1 MDINK
6 LAALRELALR
16 KTMTEVAKN
25 LHLSPSAV
33 SQQIAQLEE
42 EVGIDLTE
50 RRGRGVE
57 LTIAGQRLVEYANRI
72 FTELES
78 ARAEMSHLKKEVAGT
93 LRVAAFPSVAAAL
106 MPATWSA
113 LTASHPMLQI
123 QFDELE
129 PEEAV
134 TALRGWQTDVALV
147 DDLNTPP
154 GMLDANIGIIPL
166 LEDVF
171 NVVLPPQHPL
181 AEKKKITFAELKEEN
196 WIIDTASMTY
206 TDMLSE
212 ACRRSGF
219 TPNIVAKCKGFE
231 VTIALIR
238 GGCGIAIL
246 PELRAKMD
254 LEGAL
259 VKRVVPE
266 IRRKIF
272 VVYRK
277 SEKKNPLIR
286 AFLIALLTQSVI
298 LKQGSFNTESEHI
311 IQTLLLE

>member
-16 KTMTEVAKN
+16 KTMTEVAKK

-42 EVGIDLTE
+42 EVGIDLIE

-57 LTIAGQRLVEYANRI
+57 LTLAGERLVEHANRI

-78 ARAEMSHLKKEVAGT
+78 ARAEMSYLKKEVAGKV
-93 LRVAAFPSVAAAL
+93 RVAAFPSVAAAV
-106 MPATWSA
+106 MPSTFSSLAR
-113 LTASHPMLQI
+113 LYQRLKI
-123 QFDELE
+123 QFDEME
-129 PEEAV
+129 PEEAL
-134 TALRGWQTDVALV
+134 TALRGWQTDVALI

-154 GMLDANIGIIPL
+154 GLLDANIAIIPL
-166 LEDVF
+166 MEDVF
-171 NVVLPPQHPL
+171 NVVLPMHHRL
-181 AEKKKITFAELKEEN
+181 AEKKKVTFSELADEK
-196 WIIDTASMTY
+196 WVIDTASITY
-206 TDMLSE
+206 TDMLST
-212 ACRRSGF
+212 ACSKAGF
-219 TPNIVAKCKGFE
+219 MPDIIARCKGFE
-231 VTIALIR
+231 VTIELIR

-246 PELRAKMD
+246 PELRARHN
-254 LEGAL
+254 LEN
-259 VKRVVPE
+259 VVVRRIHPE

-286 AFLIALLTQSVI
+286 AFLTSLYEQSI
-298 LKQGSFNTESEHI
+298 FLRYGAFSPEAEEL
-311 IQTLLLE
+311 IQKLVLD

>member
-6 LAALRELALR
+6 LAALRELAVR

-57 LTIAGQRLVEYANRI
+57 LTIAGQRLVEHANRI

-78 ARAEMSHLKKEVAGT
+78 ARAEMSHLKKAVAGKI
-93 LRVAAFPSVAAAL
+93 RVAAFPSVAAAL
-106 MPATWSA
+106 MPATFGA
-113 LTASHPMLQI
+113 LKKSHPMLQI

-129 PEEAV
+129 PEESL
-134 TALRGWQTDVALV
+134 TAIRGWQTDIALI
-147 DDLNTPP
+147 DDLNTPE
-154 GMLDANIGIIPL
+154 GLLDAGIGIIPL
-166 LEDVF
+166 MEDLF
-171 NVVLPPQHPL
+171 HVVLPPQHPL
-181 AEKKKITFAELKEEN
+181 ADKKRITFAELKDEN
-196 WIIDTASMTY
+196 WVIDTASMTY
-206 TDMLSE
+206 TDMLTK
-212 ACRRSGF
+212 ACVKAGF
-219 TPNIVAKCKGFE
+219 MPNIVAKCKGFE
-231 VTIALIR
+231 VTIALVR
-238 GGCGIAIL
+238 GGCAIAIL
-246 PELRAKMD
+246 PELRAKME

-259 VKRVVPE
+259 VRRVYPE

-277 SEKKNPLIR
+277 SEKKSPSVK
-286 AFLIALLTQSVI
+286 AFLTALYEQSVI
-298 LKQGSFNTESEHI
+298 LKCGSFGSESEAF
-311 IQTLLLE
+311 IQHLLLN